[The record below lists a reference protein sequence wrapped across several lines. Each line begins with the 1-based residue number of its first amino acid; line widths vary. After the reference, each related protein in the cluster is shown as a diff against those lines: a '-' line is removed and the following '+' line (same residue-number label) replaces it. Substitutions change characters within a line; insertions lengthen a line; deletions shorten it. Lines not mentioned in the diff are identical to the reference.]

1 MITMTQVANLVSIWI
16 PTLYQDNYYED
27 VIRNIFD
34 VCTVPFEI
42 ITIENT
48 LVNEAWNE
56 IVSKAKWEYILII
69 NDDIIIEKW
78 TIEKMI
84 QLLQYHMITCPY
96 FTRADNN
103 QKIYSSTGR
112 KIIGFCYM
120 FKASDKDKLFPI
132 PSDLKLWYWDDW
144 LYWRCNFDMWLWG
157 RIHHWESKTILGK
170 EHKERCDKIIER
182 DKYAWESFY
191 KLIA

>member
-1 MITMTQVANLVSIWI
+1 MVLFGNIIKMKLSIII

-27 VIRNIFD
+27 VIRNIFE

-42 ITIENT
+42 ITIENK
-48 LVNEAWNE
+48 LVNEARNVW
-56 IVSKAKWEYILII
+56 VAQAKWDYILVI
-69 NDDIIIEKW
+69 NDDIIIKEW
-78 TIEKMI
+78 TIDRLI
-84 QLLQYHMITCPY
+84 QLLDHHMIACPY
-96 FTRADNN
+96 FTRADDP
-103 QKIYSSTGR
+103 KVYSSTGK

-144 LYWRCNFDMWLWG
+144 LYHRCDLDMWLWWH
-157 RIHHWESKTILGK
+157 IHHYESRTILGK

-191 KLIA
+191 KLI